1 MFLISLRTS
10 FIRIYTFALCI
21 VFLCIKFS
29 ILLHPCY
36 MPDAKHKRGKS
47 KRDVREIFHSI
58 AFPPIVTSSDLKS
71 NVYTI
76 VDSAFRVANL
86 LYFYLNFI
94 HKNRFYLI
102 ISTVVYCGVQFF
114 HQIKAHKSFITI
126 LLKNQLNTTEC
137 AYFFEQTR
145 LYIFYWN
152 YATFGK
158 MHIVGASHQ

>member
-1 MFLISLRTS
+1 MSTINTE
-10 FIRIYTFALCI
+10 T
-21 VFLCIKFS
+21 VNK
-29 ILLHPCY
+29 H
-36 MPDAKHKRGKS
+36 AKWRHWLFVCNTVNS
-47 KRDVREIFHSI
+47 VAYPSI
-58 AFPPIVTSSDLKS
+58 ATSSDLKS

-76 VDSAFRVANL
+76 VDSAFRVSNL

-158 MHIVGASHQ
+158 MHIVAASDR